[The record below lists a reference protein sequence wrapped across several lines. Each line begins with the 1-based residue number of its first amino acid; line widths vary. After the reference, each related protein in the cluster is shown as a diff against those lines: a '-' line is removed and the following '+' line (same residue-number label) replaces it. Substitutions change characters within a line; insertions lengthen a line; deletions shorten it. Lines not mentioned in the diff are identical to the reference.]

1 MPKAKSKKKRK
12 SKKAKKDPNRPKRNL
27 NAYMIFVKETRA
39 STKEKNPQLTAQ
51 NLVKY
56 LANLWKAA
64 SDEVKKKY
72 KTKAEEDKKRYAR
85 EMAEYVPPVASSPEA
100 TSRDASPRTSI
111 EKISLKEGK
120 GSE

>member
-1 MPKAKSKKKRK
+1 MNILKKTDNKKDNKTKKR
-12 SKKAKKDPNRPKRNL
+12 NQYN
-27 NAYMIFVKETRA
+27 
-39 STKEKNPQLTAQ
+39 
-51 NLVKY
+51 
-56 LANLWKAA
+56 
-64 SDEVKKKY
+64 KKKY